1 MTSLKTLFVILD
13 GLGDHVIKE
22 LGNKTPLEAAEKENI
37 DKLARYSDC
46 GLVHVIKPGIVPGS
60 DTGHTSLFGYSLKYY
75 PGRGILEAL
84 GSEVKLGIK
93 IGIKEG
99 DIAFRVNFSTV
110 INGRVIDRRIGRN
123 DYGLDLLLNDFKSE
137 LEKIER
143 EYGIEIALLHT
154 VEHRGVLIM
163 SGLESEKVTD
173 NDLHQENIEVKKIEP
188 LDEKAKVTAEVLN
201 KVIESFNNFS
211 EKHWINEERRKKN
224 LLPINYILI
233 RGASKYKELPKEK
246 KFENRYGLKAIF
258 IAGGALYLGV
268 ARYFGMDVLKPVGAT
283 ATVNTSLFSKA
294 EAAISNRDKYDIVFV
309 HIKATDSLSHDKDPQ
324 GKKKFIE
331 RIDKEFFSRVKD
343 EFDIIVLTG
352 DHSTSSLLGRHVSD
366 PVPIFI
372 HSPFNRWGLVKKF
385 GERQCRKGSLGFIYG
400 RDVIKIVLDKMGKEI
415 MIGQ

>member
-93 IGIKEG
+93 MGIKEG

-110 INGRVIDRRIGRN
+110 INGKIIDRRIGRN
-123 DYGLDLLLNDFKSE
+123 DYGLDLLLKDFRGE

-154 VEHRGVLIM
+154 VEHRGVLIIK
-163 SGLESEKVTD
+163 GLESEKVTD
-173 NDLHQENIEVKKIEP
+173 NDLHQENVEVKKIEP

-201 KVIESFNNFS
+201 KVIETFNNFS

-246 KFENRYGLKAIF
+246 KFESRYGLKAIF

-268 ARYFGMDVLKPVGAT
+268 ARYFGMGVLKPVGAT

-415 MIGQ
+415 MLGQ

>member
-22 LGNKTPLEAAEKENI
+22 LGNKTPLEAAEKESI

-46 GLVHVIKPGIVPGS
+46 GLVHVIKPGVVPGS
-60 DTGHTSLFGYSLKYY
+60 DTGHISLFGYSLKYY

-93 IGIKEG
+93 IGIREG

-110 INGRVIDRRIGRN
+110 INGKIIDRRIGRN
-123 DYGLDLLLNDFKSE
+123 DYGLDLLLKDFRKE
-137 LEKIER
+137 LDKIER
-143 EYGIEIALLHT
+143 EHGIEISLLHT
-154 VEHRGVLIM
+154 VEHRGVLIIK
-163 SGLESEKVTD
+163 GLESEKVTD
-173 NDLHQENIEVKKIEP
+173 NDFHKENIEVRKIEP
-188 LDEKAKVTAEVLN
+188 LNEKAKVTAEVLN
-201 KVIESFNNFS
+201 KVIETFNNFS

-246 KFENRYGLKAIF
+246 RFESRYGLKAMF

-331 RIDKEFFSRVKD
+331 RIDKEFFSRVKE

-385 GERQCRKGSLGFIYG
+385 GERQCRKGSLGFING
-400 RDVIKIVLDKMGKEI
+400 RDVIKIVLDKMEKEV